1 MNEAL
6 AQALASI
13 IGYLGAYPIL
23 LFLAVMG
30 IGPWVMMIIVS
41 RQQDKRQT
49 KDIARQVAAFERQ
62 DKRFEQVVRMYE
74 DNVALVK
81 SYESHVMFQ
90 HDTNDKLIELVAI
103 STSTQQQLIETNK
116 NSASAIMRMIENNE
130 YCPWSRV
137 KGRMRMSVEEAKQ

>member
-30 IGPWVMMIIVS
+30 LGPWVMMIIVS

-49 KDIARQVAAFERQ
+49 KDIQRQIAAFERQ

-74 DNVALVK
+74 DNVALVR
-81 SYESHVMFQ
+81 SYEIHVSNQ
-90 HDTNDKLIELVAI
+90 RETNDKLIDLVAI
-103 STSTQQQLIETNK
+103 STSTQQTLVDYIK
-116 NSASAIMRMIENNE
+116 NNWW
-130 YCPWSRV
+130 CPVSKDPGLLNLFKER
-137 KGRMRMSVEEAKQ
+137 KPL